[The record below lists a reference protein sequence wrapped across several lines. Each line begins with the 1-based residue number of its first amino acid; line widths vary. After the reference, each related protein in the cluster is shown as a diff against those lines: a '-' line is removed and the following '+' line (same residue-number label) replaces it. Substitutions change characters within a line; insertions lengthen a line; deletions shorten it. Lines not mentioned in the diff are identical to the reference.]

1 MLFCL
6 FLSSSLISGIEP
18 APTSLEKFPDLDFQT
33 TYRRFFKIKNL
44 IDQINIKRFEE
55 FYGPV
60 GPRSSHPP
68 PASVPEVASDEDSE
82 ETLPEIDLTE
92 EAILSQT
99 VVVKVAEEVTVTPPL
114 SEEEETT
121 LAPTTTASLETALT
135 TVAPQVS
142 IEAETT
148 SLGSLEAETPTSTE
162 VDIRILEDEDPETNE
177 VNTDLEQFISDETAA
192 AAKKYGYKI
201 LLKKVGGKEVP
212 VGKIKFSIPT
222 IVEGEEEEEAVE
234 DPTTTTAPLDMLDL
248 RTNEEVTEAVMV
260 SAPQPEAISAVVPSL
275 DITDDTAVA
284 EGVRKVAEEAELA
297 VEEIKK
303 QTTPVSKILAEL
315 VSLLTVLCRAR

>member
-68 PASVPEVASDEDSE
+68 PASVPEVASDDSE

-99 VVVKVAEEVTVTPPL
+99 VVVKVAEVAEEVTVTPPL

-121 LAPTTTASLETALT
+121 RAPTTTAALT

-222 IVEGEEEEEAVE
+222 IVEGEEAEEAVE

>member
-1 MLFCL
+1 M
-6 FLSSSLISGIEP
+6 
-18 APTSLEKFPDLDFQT
+18 
-33 TYRRFFKIKNL
+33 
-44 IDQINIKRFEE
+44 
-55 FYGPV
+55 
-60 GPRSSHPP
+60 
-68 PASVPEVASDEDSE
+68 
-82 ETLPEIDLTE
+82 
-92 EAILSQT
+92 
-99 VVVKVAEEVTVTPPL
+99 
-114 SEEEETT
+114 
-121 LAPTTTASLETALT
+121 
-135 TVAPQVS
+135 
-142 IEAETT
+142 
-148 SLGSLEAETPTSTE
+148 
-162 VDIRILEDEDPETNE
+162 DIRILEDEDPETNE

>member
-1 MLFCL
+1 MFEGRMLFCL

-60 GPRSSHPP
+60 GPRSSQST
-68 PASVPEVASDEDSE
+68 PASVPEVASDDSE

-148 SLGSLEAETPTSTE
+148 SLGSLEAETPPSTE
-162 VDIRILEDEDPETNE
+162 VDIRILEAEDPETNE

-315 VSLLTVLCRAR
+315 V